1 MDKILILTETVAG
14 YGHFSAA
21 SSLKKGLELKYPD
34 SEVQIVCILPLI
46 SKQLESLINKCYL
59 QTLRYAPNLWGACYQ
74 RDSRF
79 SKLFRDPMGKFVAHK
94 LRSIIEGFNPQ
105 VIICT
110 HAFCLSA
117 CAYLKSHT
125 SCNHFRL
132 GAVVTD
138 FDVHSFWVHPAV
150 DFYITAHEEIGSKIR
165 QKENQADIY
174 DTGIPINPA
183 FLTERKEKKEARKT
197 IGIDPH
203 LFTILLMG
211 GGSGIGPLH
220 SCLNALKK
228 PAMNQEYQLLII
240 TGRNQTLYNELSKEL
255 NNLSHVHLFPF
266 VKNMVDFMCASDFI
280 ITKPGGM
287 TSSEALATGLPM
299 VICKPIPGQ
308 EENNSRFLLNKQVA
322 IREDHPQHLPGQLS
336 YFIGHPDPLHKMQS
350 NAALVG
356 KPASAIDG
364 AQIVMNYL

>member
-1 MDKILILTETVAG
+1 MDKILILTETIAG
-14 YGHFSAA
+14 YGHYSAA
-21 SSLKKGLELKYPD
+21 SSLEKGITLEYPE

-46 SKQLESLINKCYL
+46 SKQLESFINKCYL

-74 RDSRF
+74 RDSQF

-94 LRSIIEGFNPQ
+94 LRSIIEGIKPQ

-125 SCNHFRL
+125 SCNSFRL

-150 DFYITAHEEIGSKIR
+150 DFYITAHEEIGLKIR
-165 QKENQADIY
+165 EKGSQADIY
-174 DTGIPINPA
+174 NTGIPINPA
-183 FLTERKEKKEARKT
+183 FFMEQKEKKEARKQ
-197 IGIDPH
+197 IGIDPDR
-203 LFTILLMG
+203 FTILLMG
-211 GGSGIGPLH
+211 GGSGIGPFN
-220 SCLNALKK
+220 SCLNALKNLALK
-228 PAMNQEYQLLII
+228 QDYQLLII
-240 TGRNQTLYNELSKEL
+240 TGNNQTLYDELSHEL
-255 NNLSHVHLFPF
+255 KNLSHAYLFPF
-266 VKNMVDFMCASDFI
+266 VHNMVDFMCASDFI

-322 IREDHPQHLPGQLS
+322 IREDQPQHLPEQLA
-336 YFIGHPDPLHKMQS
+336 YFIEHPDPLHKMQT
-350 NAALVG
+350 NATLVG
-356 KPASAIDG
+356 KPGSAIHG